1 MVYQT
6 AQDSTGA
13 RTIAGPFT
21 LREAVVIGGGL
32 LLLLGSV
39 LPFQFGG
46 LPVNI
51 WVFNGLVFNQLVSL
65 ALPVLVAGA
74 FAWRRLTG
82 RTRVV
87 VGSLTLDQLASVVA
101 VLTVLYFFLGVVLT
115 MNASFLLGLLGA
127 LALLAG
133 TTAASVIPG
142 FAQDFQ
148 NGEGHVLTRPVRPS
162 RPRAERAPSGDAE
175 ESGAAAPRS
184 AAVAAGSDGPGEAG
198 AARKAEPA
206 ALSTASEGSP
216 MPAQDASAWQS
227 AAAAPAAP
235 GPTGDQPA
243 RGQSEPARTAS
254 DARATPPE
262 EAVPLD
268 AAPLDAAS
276 RKDSDSL
283 DNAAPRDDADSL
295 HTAAP
300 LDAAT
305 ALGDVVPRGGATP
318 SSDPGGAAGEARV
331 VGASSGGRGQ
341 DDTPAPH
348 EAGAGDTRHDAH
360 TADAHTAD
368 AHTAVAH
375 PVDTGTPA
383 AGARAD
389 GSSAAGATTGG
400 DATPVD
406 RDGQDTDDEPFE
418 ATRSGDEA
426 PAYQAFWFAVPRPR
440 EVVDERSG
448 RQVFTAEP
456 GAWILAL
463 EDRGD
468 EFLVQDT
475 DGRVGVLRDLTNVE
489 RA

>member
-6 AQDSTGA
+6 AQDSTEA

-115 MNASFLLGLLGA
+115 LNASFLLGLLGA

-148 NGEGHVLTRPVRPS
+148 DGEGHVLTRPIRPAG
-162 RPRAERAPSGDAE
+162 PRAERAPSRDSE
-175 ESGAAAPRS
+175 ETGAAAPTS
-184 AAVAAGSDGPGEAG
+184 AAVAAGSGGPGEAD

-206 ALSTASEGSP
+206 ALSSASEGSP

-243 RGQSEPARTAS
+243 RGQAEPARTAS
-254 DARATPPE
+254 DARATPHE
-262 EAVPLD
+262 EAP
-268 AAPLDAAS
+268 PLDAAS
-276 RKDSDSL
+276 WNDSDAV
-283 DNAAPRDDADSL
+283 DKAAPRDGSDSL
-295 HTAAP
+295 HKAAMP
-300 LDAAT
+300 DDAT
-305 ALGDVVPRGGATP
+305 ALGDVVPRDEATP
-318 SSDPGGAAGEARV
+318 SSGAVEAPR
-331 VGASSGGRGQ
+331 
-341 DDTPAPH
+341 
-348 EAGAGDTRHDAH
+348 DAH
-360 TADAHTAD
+360 TAAART
-368 AHTAVAH
+368 
-375 PVDTGTPA
+375 VDTGTPA
-383 AGARAD
+383 AEARAD
-389 GSSAAGATTGG
+389 QAPASGATSGNG
-400 DATPVD
+400 ATPAD

-418 ATRSGDEA
+418 ATRSGDEP